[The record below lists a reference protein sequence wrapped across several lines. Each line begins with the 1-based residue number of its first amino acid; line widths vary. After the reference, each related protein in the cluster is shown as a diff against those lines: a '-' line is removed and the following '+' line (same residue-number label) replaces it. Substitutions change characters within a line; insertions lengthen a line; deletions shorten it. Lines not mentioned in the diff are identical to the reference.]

1 MTKVIYPA
9 VKVYSTPTC
18 PWCVRA
24 KEFFKENRIKFTDV
38 DVAEDDN
45 EREQMIEKSGQLG
58 VPVIEIGSEIIIGFD
73 LPKIK
78 KALGI

>member
-1 MTKVIYPA
+1 MIYPA

-58 VPVIEIGSEIIIGFD
+58 VPVIEIGSEVIVGFD